1 MNKINHEAIRTRIA
15 EVARREAELP
25 DSVAHDV
32 AHHMTDWLD
41 DLDAY
46 SRFCADPAKMSDAEV
61 SQLLISFLVHVPNHV
76 AAASKLYTD
85 IPVTDIFGVGATS
98 ENPNEIG

>member
-1 MNKINHEAIRTRIA
+1 
-15 EVARREAELP
+15 
-25 DSVAHDV
+25 
-32 AHHMTDWLD
+32 
-41 DLDAY
+41 
-46 SRFCADPAKMSDAEV
+46 MSDAEV

-98 ENPNEIG
+98 ENPNEIGLPSVLRAGSLSVVPSAGQRSQAADAP

>member
-1 MNKINHEAIRTRIA
+1 
-15 EVARREAELP
+15 
-25 DSVAHDV
+25 
-32 AHHMTDWLD
+32 
-41 DLDAY
+41 
-46 SRFCADPAKMSDAEV
+46 MSDAEV

-98 ENPNEIG
+98 ENPIEIG